1 MATYLKS
8 QALFQR
14 GTKSIPDGV
23 NSPLRTFR
31 LVGGDPIVAREA
43 RGSRIVDADGNEYI
57 DFLNGFG
64 ALILGHA
71 HQEVVEAIKRQ
82 ASLGTTY
89 GLSTQAEY
97 ELAERIVASTP
108 ALEAIR
114 FVCSGTEAVMTAT
127 RIARSH
133 TGRALIVKF
142 RGSYHGHS
150 DALLASPLNLE
161 RGQGSLKTV
170 SRGIADHANR
180 DVLLADYNDVEEV
193 TNLFAEHGDAIAA
206 VLVEPHSTNMGFVK
220 SRPEFIKALRELT
233 HQYGALLIFDEVV
246 SGFRFRYGGVSQ
258 AFGIDPDLT
267 TFGKIIGGGTPVG
280 AYGGKALY
288 LSHVAVGGGVF
299 QSGTFAG
306 NPLTTAAGIA
316 TLDVISRPGF
326 YERLDSLGAALERRL
341 AAGFTEHGIRFHVS
355 RAGSVLGIAFRDSD
369 EPLRNYRDVKSQD
382 YEAFT
387 RVHRRLRDR
396 GFLLAPSL
404 EEPIF
409 LSAAH
414 TESDLDRF
422 GDAVLESLR
431 DLRSFVESE

>member
-1 MATYLKS
+1 MNDMVKS
-8 QALFQR
+8 KELLAR
-14 GTKSIPDGV
+14 GKKFIPDGV
-23 NSPLRTFR
+23 NSPLRSFR
-31 LVGGDPIVAREA
+31 LVGGDPIVASDGRGA
-43 RGSRIVDADGNEYI
+43 RIFDVDGNEYI

-71 HQEVVEAIKRQ
+71 HDEVTEAIRTQ
-82 ASLGTTY
+82 ALRGTSF
-89 GLSTQAEY
+89 GLTTEAEY
-97 ELAERIVASTP
+97 ELAERIVGSTP
-108 ALEAIR
+108 ALESIR

-133 TGRALIVKF
+133 TGRNLILKF

-161 RGQGSLKTV
+161 GGAGSLKTG
-170 SRGIADHANR
+170 SAGMTYHANR
-180 DVLLADYNDVEEV
+180 EVVLSEYNDIEEAAGV
-193 TNLFAEHGDAIAA
+193 FAEHGDSIAA

-220 SRPEFIKALRELT
+220 SRPEFIKALRDLT

-246 SGFRFRYGGVSQ
+246 SGFRFNYGGISKL
-258 AFGIDPDLT
+258 FGVEPDLT

-288 LSHVAVGGGVF
+288 MSHVAIGGGVF

-306 NPLTTAAGIA
+306 NPLMTAAGNA
-316 TLDVISRPGF
+316 MLDVLARPGF
-326 YERLDSLGAALERRL
+326 YDRLEALGAHLQDRLE
-341 AAGFTEHGIRFHVS
+341 AGFAEHGIPFVVS
-355 RAGSVLGIAFRDSD
+355 RAGSVLGIAFR
-369 EPLRNYRDVKSQD
+369 ETEAPMRNYRDVKTQD
-382 YEAFT
+382 YEMFT
-387 RVHRRLRDR
+387 RFHRRMRGE

-414 TESDLDRF
+414 THADLDRF
-422 GDAVLESLR
+422 AKAAVSVLR
-431 DLRSFVESE
+431 ELPSAVED